1 MRKRKKL
8 NDKGEICVF
17 LGVSEACKAYKLYN
31 PLTKKIVTSRDIIF
45 DEEGTWHWS
54 GQQLSPNILEA
65 SFEDG
70 DQITTPTI
78 IETLVKSTEKEAKS
92 RDLVFEKGLLG

>member
-31 PLTKKIVTSRDIIF
+31 PLTKKIVTSKDVIF
-45 DEEGTWHWS
+45 DEEGTWDWS
-54 GQQLSPNILEA
+54 GQQLSLNILEA
-65 SFEDG
+65 DFEDG
-70 DQITTPTI
+70 DQITTLAI
-78 IETLVKSTEKEAKS
+78 IERQKVLKKKLNLVS
-92 RDLVFEKGLLG
+92 LVFEKGLLG